1 MKYDKNTEQQSWR
14 IFIKDNQK
22 EQCQTRG
29 NVFTKQQNGIRKGKW
44 GFNDKT
50 KELNHNKSKVKN
62 NNSNITM
69 TWRTTLNPWEV

>member
-1 MKYDKNTEQQSWR
+1 M
-14 IFIKDNQK
+14 
-22 EQCQTRG
+22 
-29 NVFTKQQNGIRKGKW
+29 KQQNGIRKGKW

-69 TWRTTLNPWEV
+69 TWRTTLNP